1 MSPGLPQWLSSGS
14 ESACNAGN
22 MGLIPRLGR
31 SPGRVHGNPLQYSC
45 QENLMDRGAWH
56 AMVLRVAKSRTQLK
70 QLGLQA
76 FILPSAI
83 PKTTK
88 AKVYR
93 ASEILKG
100 THD

>member
-1 MSPGLPQWLSSGS
+1 
-14 ESACNAGN
+14 
-22 MGLIPRLGR
+22 
-31 SPGRVHGNPLQYSC
+31 
-45 QENLMDRGAWH
+45 MDRGAWH
-56 AMVLRVAKSRTQLK
+56 ALVHRVAKSRTQLK
-70 QLGLQA
+70 LGLQA

-93 ASEILKG
+93 ASEVLKG

>member
-1 MSPGLPQWLSSGS
+1 
-14 ESACNAGN
+14 
-22 MGLIPRLGR
+22 
-31 SPGRVHGNPLQYSC
+31 
-45 QENLMDRGAWH
+45 MDRGPWH

-93 ASEILKG
+93 ASEVLKG